1 MKKPEDKLTRTDI
14 KHMAILEA
22 AKAVFLQ
29 QGYAQTS
36 MDAVANVANVS
47 KRTIYDHFATK
58 KALFEAIV
66 QIHWAKM
73 AAAVETQQLK
83 QVLDIRL
90 FLKRFAKM
98 FLQFI
103 YHPDT
108 VALFRLL
115 IAESPQFP
123 DLMTHLVKDGKA
135 PFTRSLITFFKQ
147 KKLTGELE
155 MKSSDRAA
163 AYFIG
168 MLKEY
173 HFWPMMMGLDSST
186 QLSQHDILINEA
198 IEVFMQAFAP
208 KK

>member
-1 MKKPEDKLTRTDI
+1 MKKYENKHSRTDI
-14 KHMAILEA
+14 KHIAILQA
-22 AKAVFLQ
+22 AKTIFLQ

-36 MDAVANVANVS
+36 MDTVALAAKVS
-47 KRTIYDHFATK
+47 KRTVYDHFKTK
-58 KALFEAIV
+58 KALFESIL
-66 QIHWAKM
+66 QIHWTTM
-73 AAAVETQQLK
+73 AEVKDQQLK
-83 QVLDIRL
+83 QELDVRL

-108 VALFRLL
+108 IALFRLL

-135 PFTRSLITFFKQ
+135 PFTRYLITFFKQ
-147 KKLTGELE
+147 KKQTGELKI
-155 MKSSDRAA
+155 KSPDRAA

-173 HFWPMMMGLDSST
+173 HFWPMMMGLNANAH
-186 QLSQHDILINEA
+186 LSQPDVLVNEI
-198 IEVFMQAFAP
+198 IEIFMQAFAP